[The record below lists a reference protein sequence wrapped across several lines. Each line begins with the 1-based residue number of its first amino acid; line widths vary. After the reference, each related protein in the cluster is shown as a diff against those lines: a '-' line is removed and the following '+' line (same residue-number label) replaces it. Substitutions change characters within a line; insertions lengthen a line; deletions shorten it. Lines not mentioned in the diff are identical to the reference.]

1 MARHAMVDARA
12 ARQQIAF
19 RPQAGRCAARIR
31 GFTLVELITV
41 LVVLG
46 VLAVAVLPRLNDV
59 SDIQAMGF
67 HDEVVSA
74 LRHAQKTAVSH
85 RRLVCASFGSGT
97 VTLTVAS
104 TNPAS
109 GCGAATLNGPKGGSA
124 YATSPDPSAVSAS
137 ATPAGPIY
145 FQPSGKITNAAGTA
159 TDYLV
164 TVSGLT
170 GNTITL
176 VGNTGYVD

>member
-1 MARHAMVDARA
+1 MSA
-12 ARQQIAF
+12 AAGGIAP
-19 RPQAGRCAARIR
+19 RPTR

-41 LVVLG
+41 LIVLS

-67 HDEVVSA
+67 HDQVVSA

-85 RRLVCASFGSGT
+85 RRLVCVAFGSGT
-97 VTLTVAS
+97 LTLTVAS

-109 GCGAATLNGPKGGSA
+109 GCGTATLNGPQGGSA
-124 YATSPDPSAVSAS
+124 YASSPNPSAISAS
-137 ATPAGPIY
+137 AAPAGPIY
-145 FQPSGKITNAAGTA
+145 FQPSGKITDAAGTA
-159 TDYLV
+159 TDYTI

-170 GNTITL
+170 GNAITL

>member
-1 MARHAMVDARA
+1 MAHRVMFNAFSTHRPLRAR
-12 ARQQIAF
+12 
-19 RPQAGRCAARIR
+19 PLTPRCAARTR

-85 RRLVCASFGSGT
+85 RRLVCASFASGT
-97 VTLTVAS
+97 VTLTVAG

-145 FQPSGKITNAAGTA
+145 FQPSGKITDATGTP
-159 TDYLV
+159 TDYIV
-164 TVSGLT
+164 SVSGLT
-170 GNTITL
+170 GNTISL

>member
-1 MARHAMVDARA
+1 MGKRTQARGVA
-12 ARQQIAF
+12 ARM
-19 RPQAGRCAARIR
+19 R

-41 LVVLG
+41 LIVLG

-85 RRLVCASFGSGT
+85 RRLVCATFGSGT
-97 VTLTVAS
+97 ITLTVAS
-104 TNPAS
+104 ANPAGS
-109 GCGAATLNGPKGGSA
+109 CGAATLNGPKGSSA
-124 YATSPDPSAVSAS
+124 YATSSDPSTISAS
-137 ATPAGPIY
+137 ASPVGPIY
-145 FQPSGKITNAAGTA
+145 FQPSGKITNAAGAA
-159 TDYLV
+159 TNYTV

-176 VGNTGYVD
+176 VGDTGYVD